1 MSEIHSRELGAI
13 YTRSSAITVCQLFFP
28 LRRYLSQIGHLPV
41 IASVNYQIITGTLS
55 LFCSILT
62 LVLGTVDCTGGST
75 GLTVGKI

>member
-41 IASVNYQIITGTLS
+41 IVSVNYQIITGDS
-55 LFCSILT
+55 VSVLFNT
-62 LVLGTVDCTGGST
+62 Y
-75 GLTVGKI
+75 VGVGYG